1 LFYCPDSR
9 TRNLSE
15 QGAEIMP
22 LEIVV
27 GAVVGAAAASVVNSP
42 PVRQKVRRGAVYG
55 LAGLLVAYDHVA
67 ALAQGA
73 VKGARRVVRTQADT
87 DQAAETAPAAAPPAT
102 LPAPATTST
111 APPG

>member
-1 LFYCPDSR
+1 
-9 TRNLSE
+9 
-15 QGAEIMP
+15 MP

-42 PVRQKVRRGAVYG
+42 RVRHKVRKGAVYG
-55 LAGLLVAYDHVA
+55 LAGLLVAYDQAA

-73 VKGARRVVRTQADT
+73 VQGARRVVRTQDAADH
-87 DQAAETAPAAAPPAT
+87 APESAPAAAAPPAAA
-102 LPAPATTST
+102 PAPEPAHT